1 MDALITVYGKP
12 GCQQC
17 RMTTRHLDRL
27 QVEYTYRDVTT
38 DQDAHDIV
46 TMLGYLTLPVVVAG
60 DVHWAGFRHERL
72 DRLAEIQHTA
82 PDLAEHE
89 QPAERYLAAADPD
102 DEPCAR
108 CGFHT
113 TGLLDDDGV
122 CPDCRYAED
131 GAA

>member
-17 RMTTRHLDRL
+17 RMTTRHLDKL

-72 DRLAEIQHTA
+72 DRLAEIHAAA
-82 PDLAEHE
+82 PDNAEHE
-89 QPAERYLAAADPD
+89 QAAEQYLT
-102 DEPCAR
+102 E
-108 CGFHT
+108 G
-113 TGLLDDDGV
+113 
-122 CPDCRYAED
+122 